1 MELSIL
7 TKVTIM
13 KQLINI
19 REANQHLS
27 RYIDAVQN
35 GDEIIITRRGLP
47 VAKLAAYAKSLE
59 LSDTQKAARQRS
71 RARMRKGYSMGG
83 QMPVRETLHDRKTI
97 NT

>member
-1 MELSIL
+1 
-7 TKVTIM
+7 M

-27 RYIDAVQN
+27 RYIDAVQD

-47 VAKLAAYAKSLE
+47 VAKLSAFGKSDE
-59 LSDTQKAARQRS
+59 LNDTQKAARRQS
-71 RARMRKGYSMGG
+71 YARMRKGYSMGG
-83 QMPVRETLHDRKTI
+83 EMPARETLHERKTV

>member
-1 MELSIL
+1 
-7 TKVTIM
+7 M

-27 RYIDAVQN
+27 RYIDAVQD

-47 VAKLAAYAKSLE
+47 VAKLSAFVKSLE
-59 LSDTQKAARQRS
+59 FNESQKAARRRS
-71 RARMRKGYSMGG
+71 RARMGKGYSLGG
-83 QMPVRETLHDRKTI
+83 EMPARETLHERKTV